1 MAFFVYILR
10 CRDGSLYTGIA
21 RDLEKRMKQHSLG
34 RGSRYVRSRLP
45 FRLVY
50 SEEFGSLPGAMRR
63 ENEIKRLARAEK
75 AGLVGRGPPH
85 PSDYEV
91 EQPPDQDGH

>member
-21 RDLEKRMKQHSLG
+21 RDLEKRMKKHSRG
-34 RGSRYVRSRLP
+34 RGSRCVRSRLP

-50 SEEFGSLPGAMRR
+50 SEEFTTRSESMRR
-63 ENEIKRLARAEK
+63 ENQIKALARAEK
-75 AGLVGRGPPH
+75 AGLISRGALH
-85 PSDYEV
+85 PSDY
-91 EQPPDQDGH
+91 